1 MKKRLKLQA
10 ALLAVIAHSSYADD
24 TCLPKDVGS
33 KSPLE
38 VFQCFEA
45 KLNRQQEQMGKL
57 AAENQRQQNLLDSQQ
72 KRIAELA
79 AANQKQQKQ
88 IAELG
93 KANERLQREG
103 KVGIGTTNPSKLLD
117 VAGDARIG
125 KTNARH
131 YLEIASQSW
140 PEIRWTTPTYTADM
154 RIGMAHADNSHHR
167 VSNGDWYVYS
177 PATGRMDIIMHR
189 KGGVSLASKGGKVGI
204 GTTNPSKLL
213 EVAGD
218 ARIGKTNARHYLEI
232 ASQSWPEIRWT
243 TPTYTADMRIGMAHA
258 DNSHH
263 RVSNGDWYVYSPA
276 TGRMDIIMH
285 RKGGV
290 SLASK
295 GGKVGIG
302 TTTPTE
308 KLEINGN
315 VKANAFK
322 TGDIFFEKDGQTLWQ
337 MFEDEY
343 GLYVK
348 HLKTG
353 ETYRF
358 VLKKVSDIDYMGR
371 FF

>member
-204 GTTNPSKLL
+204 GTT
-213 EVAGD
+213 
-218 ARIGKTNARHYLEI
+218 
-232 ASQSWPEIRWT
+232 
-243 TPTYTADMRIGMAHA
+243 
-258 DNSHH
+258 
-263 RVSNGDWYVYSPA
+263 
-276 TGRMDIIMH
+276 
-285 RKGGV
+285 
-290 SLASK
+290 
-295 GGKVGIG
+295 
-302 TTTPTE
+302 TPTE